1 MKKFGIIVGKWGKF
15 GWGFYLEDS
24 KYIYYM
30 YFFIEELGL
39 LIVYKYN

>member
-30 YFFIEELGL
+30 YFGWFIIL
-39 LIVYKYN
+39 LKSWVYW